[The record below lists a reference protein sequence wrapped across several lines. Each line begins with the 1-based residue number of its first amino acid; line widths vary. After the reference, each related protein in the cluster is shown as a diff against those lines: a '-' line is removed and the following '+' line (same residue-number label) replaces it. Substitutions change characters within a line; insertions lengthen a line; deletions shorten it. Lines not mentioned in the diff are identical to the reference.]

1 MVCIRSVKPEDVL
14 AVGRETETMMGL
26 LHIMWAYSAAWAGT
40 SVLLPEFTPLDP
52 EEFTMSVM
60 LEGMVADELEAAGH
74 TVLRQQEAEVLV
86 GTEALSQCGL
96 APLCPIAVL
105 PALPVERA
113 LVVSIDRRDGRLL
126 GRGKVYEQGFE
137 EPVAAREVE
146 VVPGA
151 EQGFARQMV
160 QMLESEPTAVV
171 AVVGAAPL
179 VETSSAP
186 SSVTI
191 TPPTSVVVQREEAKW
206 EKRVEQRS
214 SQPSGRLPDGVA
226 PRHLKGSEG
235 HFQKSGLDARDWIY
249 RAMPH
254 AGRFTMEL
262 RGGMGI
268 GDVDRFADVRVV
280 RRSGAQV
287 DQWFREGPTSAKRV
301 RGSVFIG
308 YAAATWI
315 DFGVLGGVQYSE
327 RDVTSGVVREQ
338 AEQTGERTTQEV
350 DRETGIQAVLGYVQ
364 PRVRT
369 YLVPVGPAKPFV
381 FVGADFRMFDLYK
394 LEQPNGAVYPVPP
407 GGLVPGVALG
417 GGLMIDPGPI
427 VGMFVEGGLTLHQGE
442 RSAAIT
448 SSDWSHPV
456 RTALPADEST
466 RHVVGGFQ
474 FRL

>member
-1 MVCIRSVKPEDVL
+1 MVCIRSVKHEDVL
-14 AVGRETETMMGL
+14 AEGREMECMMGL
-26 LHIMWAYSAAWAGT
+26 LHILFAYSTAWAGT

-74 TVLRQQEAEVLV
+74 TVLRQQEAVVLV
-86 GTEALSQCGL
+86 GTEALTQCGL
-96 APLCPIAVL
+96 APLCPVAVL

-126 GRGKVYEQGFE
+126 GRGEVYEQGSQ
-137 EPVAAREVE
+137 EPLSVGEVE
-146 VVPGA
+146 VVSGA
-151 EQGFARQMV
+151 EQGFARQIA
-160 QMLESEPTAVV
+160 QMLESGEPTAVV
-171 AVVGAAPL
+171 AVPVSVSVVDVPPGPA
-179 VETSSAP
+179 SASIP
-186 SSVTI
+186 
-191 TPPTSVVVQREEAKW
+191 PPTSVVVQREEAKW
-206 EKRVEQRS
+206 EKRVEKRS

-280 RRSGAQV
+280 RRSGAQI
-287 DQWFREGPTSAKRV
+287 DQWFREGPTTAKRV
-301 RGSVFIG
+301 RGGVFLG

-338 AEQTGERTTQEV
+338 AGERTTQEV

-394 LEQPNGAVYPVPP
+394 LEQPKGAVYPIPP

-442 RSAAIT
+442 RSEAIT
-448 SSDWSHPV
+448 SSNWSHPV
-456 RTALPADEST
+456 RTALPADQGT
-466 RHVVGGFQ
+466 RHVVAGFQ

>member
-1 MVCIRSVKPEDVL
+1 MVCIRSVKREDVL
-14 AVGRETETMMGL
+14 AEGSGMECMMGL
-26 LHIMWAYSAAWAGT
+26 LHILLAYSTAWAGT

-60 LEGMVADELEAAGH
+60 LEGMVAEELESAGH
-74 TVLRQQEAEVLV
+74 TVVRHQEAVVLV
-86 GTEALSQCGL
+86 GTEALTQCGL
-96 APLCPIAVL
+96 APLCPVAVL
-105 PALPVERA
+105 PALPVELA

-126 GRGKVYEQGFE
+126 GRGEVYEQGSE
-137 EPVAAREVE
+137 EPLSVGEVE

-151 EQGFARQMV
+151 EQEFASQMV
-160 QMLESEPTAVV
+160 LMLEGEPSTARPAAVVVAEISAPGGPVATPDATPTA
-171 AVVGAAPL
+171 
-179 VETSSAP
+179 
-186 SSVTI
+186 
-191 TPPTSVVVQREEAKW
+191 VVVQREEAKW
-206 EKRVEQRS
+206 EKRIEQRS

-280 RRSGAQV
+280 RRSGAQI
-287 DQWFREGPTSAKRV
+287 DQWFREGPSKSKRV
-301 RGSVFIG
+301 RGGVFIG

-338 AEQTGERTTQEV
+338 AGQRPTQEV

-394 LEQPNGAVYPVPP
+394 LEQPKGAVYPVPP
-407 GGLVPGVALG
+407 GGMVPGVALG
-417 GGLMIDPGPI
+417 GGLLIDPGPI

-442 RSAAIT
+442 RSEAIT
-448 SSDWSHPV
+448 SGNWAHPV
-456 RTALPADEST
+456 RTALPSEQKTS
-466 RHVVGGFQ
+466 HVVAGFQ